1 MIECMTNHGAVEAG
15 RVVLLRHG
23 ETEWALAGK
32 HTGNTDVPLTA
43 HGEQQ
48 AVEAGSL
55 LTLLNLRDPVVISSP
70 RERARRTA
78 DLAGLEVDRT
88 WDALSEWDYGDYEGI
103 TSSEIHETVPHWTVW
118 THPCP
123 GGESIGD
130 IAVRVELV
138 LSVVLPLLE
147 GRDVVLVGHG
157 HFSRA
162 LIAGWTE
169 ASITEGKRF
178 ALSPAAYSLLGFEHS
193 FRQLIAHNVH
203 PSILSAATDR
213 SIGTDPAGGPR

>member
-1 MIECMTNHGAVEAG
+1 MG
-15 RVVLLRHG
+15 LRR
-23 ETEWALAGK
+23 
-32 HTGNTDVPLTA
+32 
-43 HGEQQ
+43 
-48 AVEAGSL
+48 
-55 LTLLNLRDPVVISSP
+55 LR
-70 RERARRTA
+70 
-78 DLAGLEVDRT
+78 
-88 WDALSEWDYGDYEGI
+88 GI

-162 LIAGWTE
+162 LMPAGRKRPSPKGS
-169 ASITEGKRF
+169 ASHCPRRLLTARF
-178 ALSPAAYSLLGFEHS
+178 RAS
-193 FRQLIAHNVH
+193 FRQLSPQCS
-203 PSILSAATDR
+203 PSILSAATIVDR
-213 SIGTDPAGGPR
+213 HRPDRRSTMIRRATEDDVSAICGLSTNWRSTRSVLVVHGPRRPPSVGLFGENPTVFRTSPSTTAWWWGALCGS

>member
-1 MIECMTNHGAVEAG
+1 MTNHGAVEAG

-103 TSSEIHETVPHWTVW
+103 TSSEIHETVPNWTVW

-213 SIGTDPAGGPR
+213 STGTDPAGGPR

>member
-1 MIECMTNHGAVEAG
+1 MTNHGAVEAG

-193 FRQLIAHNVH
+193 FRQLMAHNVH

-213 SIGTDPAGGPR
+213 SIGTDPTGGPR

>member
-1 MIECMTNHGAVEAG
+1 MIAVMTTHAAVDAG

-32 HTGNTDVPLTA
+32 HTGNTDVPLTSV
-43 HGEQQ
+43 GEQQ
-48 AVEAGSL
+48 AVDAGSL
-55 LTLLNLRDPVVISSP
+55 LRLLQLRDPLVISSP

-78 DLAGLEVDRT
+78 ELAGLEVDRT

-103 TSSEIHETVPHWTVW
+103 TSDEIHQTVPHWTVW

-123 GGESIGD
+123 GGESISD

-138 LSVVLPLLE
+138 LSVVLPLLDS
-147 GRDVVLVGHG
+147 RDVVLVGHG

-169 ASITEGKRF
+169 ASVTEGKRF
-178 ALSPAAYSLLGFEHS
+178 AMSPAAYSLLGFEHS
-193 FRQLIAHNVH
+193 FRQVVAHNVH
-203 PSILSAATDR
+203 PSILGAAAAATE
-213 SIGTDPAGGPR
+213 GGR

>member
-1 MIECMTNHGAVEAG
+1 MTTHGGGEAG

-32 HTGNTDVPLTA
+32 HTGNTDVPLTST
-43 HGEQQ
+43 GEQQ
-48 AVEAGSL
+48 AVDAGSL
-55 LTLLNLRDPVVISSP
+55 LQLLTLRDPLVISSP

-78 DLAGLEVDRT
+78 DLAGLRIERT

-103 TSSEIHETVPHWTVW
+103 TSTEIHETVPHWTVW

-130 IAVRVELV
+130 ITARVELV
-138 LSVVLPLLE
+138 LSVVLPVLVD
-147 GRDVVLVGHG
+147 RDVVLVGHG

-193 FRQLIAHNVH
+193 YRQLVAHNVH
-203 PSILSAATDR
+203 PSILTAASATTEGR
-213 SIGTDPAGGPR
+213 R